1 MEFVLIMLAV
11 FIFISIVN
19 SASRRQIQS
28 RQPTPQISAEQMAS
42 VKHAADED
50 VTVLGEELQQL
61 DLELA
66 GRQLD
71 EATRQDYG
79 RALDAYDAAKQSVE
93 AVTAPDHVRHVTEI
107 LEDGRYAIACVQAR
121 VSGEP
126 LPQRRP
132 PCFFNPQHGP
142 SVRDVTWRPDGG
154 AVREVPAC
162 ALDAERVEAGAD
174 PDTRKVMV
182 GSRRVPYYEAG
193 PAFAPWT
200 AGYFGAFG
208 LMNVMFMGTMMGA
221 TFGGFDGSYADG
233 YDAGQDAG
241 GADDGGGGY
250 DGGGGGY
257 DGGGG
262 DTGGYDGGGGFDGGG
277 FDGGGF
283 DGGGFD
289 F

>member
-1 MEFVLIMLAV
+1 MFTFLFFMFAM
-11 FIFISIVN
+11 FILISIIS
-19 SASRRQIQS
+19 SASRRQVEWQ
-28 RQPTPQISAEQMAS
+28 RQPPAPQIDPGQLAS
-42 VKHAADED
+42 VKRAVDED

-66 GRQLD
+66 GRSLD
-71 EATRQDYG
+71 AATRSDYE
-79 RALDAYDAAKQSVE
+79 RALDAYDAAKESAD
-93 AVTAPDHVRHVTEI
+93 AVTHPDHIRHVTEI
-107 LEDGRYAIACVQAR
+107 LEDGRYAIACVRAR
-121 VSGEP
+121 VAGEP
-126 LPQRRP
+126 LPQRRS

-154 AVREVPAC
+154 AVRQVPAC

-208 LMNVMFMGTMMGA
+208 LMPMMFMGTMMGA
-221 TFGGFDGSYADG
+221 TFGGFGGLDGSYGEG
-233 YDAGQDAG
+233 YDQGFDAGQDSG
-241 GADDGGGGY
+241 DY
-250 DGGGGGY
+250 S
-257 DGGGG
+257 GGG
-262 DTGGYDGGGGFDGGG
+262 DGFGGDMGGFGDI
-277 FDGGGF
+277 
-283 DGGGFD
+283 GGGFD

>member
-1 MEFVLIMLAV
+1 MELLFIMVAV
-11 FIFISIVN
+11 FILISVVS
-19 SASRRQIQS
+19 SARRRQLEQS
-28 RQPTPQISAEQMAS
+28 QAAPQISSDEMAS
-42 VKHAADED
+42 VQRAADED

-71 EATRQDYG
+71 EATRHDYG

-93 AVTAPDHVRHVTEI
+93 AVTHPEHIRHVTEI

-121 VSGEP
+121 VAGEP

-142 SVRDVTWRPDGG
+142 SARDVTWGPDGG
-154 AVREVPAC
+154 AVRQVPAC

-221 TFGGFDGSYADG
+221 TFGGFDGSYGEG
-233 YDAGQDAG
+233 YDSGQEDAG
-241 GADDGGGGY
+241 GDYGG
-250 DGGGGGY
+250 

-262 DTGGYDGGGGFDGGG
+262 DYGGGGGDFGSGGG
-277 FDGGGF
+277 DFGSGGGDF
-283 DGGGFD
+283 GFD

>member
-1 MEFVLIMLAV
+1 MELLFIMVAV
-11 FIFISIVN
+11 FILISVVS
-19 SASRRQIQS
+19 SARRRQLEQS
-28 RQPTPQISAEQMAS
+28 QAAPQISSDEMAS
-42 VKHAADED
+42 VQRAADED

-71 EATRQDYG
+71 EATRDDYG

-93 AVTAPDHVRHVTEI
+93 AVTHPEHIRHVTEI

-121 VSGEP
+121 VAGEP

-142 SVRDVTWRPDGG
+142 SARDVTWSPDGG
-154 AVREVPAC
+154 AVRQVPAC

-221 TFGGFDGSYADG
+221 TFGGFDGSYGEG
-233 YDAGQDAG
+233 YDAGQEDASGDYG
-241 GADDGGGGY
+241 GDGG
-250 DGGGGGY
+250 

-262 DTGGYDGGGGFDGGG
+262 DAGSFDGGG
-277 FDGGGF
+277 FDGGGGDF
-283 DGGGFD
+283 GFD